1 MLVNLKTLH
10 KESIMKRKNI
20 VKGEFI
26 IAKNKHGGAC
36 LGDVL
41 TKGQGYKVTAVE
53 AEPYGGD
60 LFCAVEVEDD
70 DIFWVD
76 PQHFRKRM

>member
-1 MLVNLKTLH
+1 
-10 KESIMKRKNI
+10 MKRKNV

-26 IAKNKHGGAC
+26 IAKNKHGGSGE
-36 LGDVL
+36 GDVL

-76 PQHFRKRM
+76 PQHFRKRK